1 MRLRQIA
8 TAMIALILCTN
19 ECYSQTDYYPN
30 TLGTINKGEYTYK
43 YTLDN
48 GRISLFNVN
57 NKYID
62 CKWGFKDGSK
72 MTEEVYFGRTPTIVK
87 DNWTKPLAYSIVNN
101 AFLDDQKAIIKGNKL
116 FIHMNID
123 PRTGNVADV
132 YFSFLDNSPYRNIPI
147 EVYRTIEVA
156 LQEKMRFTMTEI
168 GKKLNYGIHS
178 WEQEP
183 Q

>member
-87 DNWTKPLAYSIVNN
+87 DNWTKPLAYSIVND
-101 AFLDDQKAIIKGNKL
+101 AFSIDQKSLIKGNSL
-116 FIHMNID
+116 MTEINID
-123 PRTGNVADV
+123 PITGNIDV
-132 YFSFLDNSPYRNIPI
+132 TFSFLDNTAYRNIPI
-147 EVYRTIEVA
+147 ETYRKIEVA
-156 LQEKMRFTMTEI
+156 LKEKIQFTMTDI
-168 GKKLNYGIHS
+168 GKKLNYGIVVWS
-178 WEQEP
+178 QEP
-183 Q
+183 K